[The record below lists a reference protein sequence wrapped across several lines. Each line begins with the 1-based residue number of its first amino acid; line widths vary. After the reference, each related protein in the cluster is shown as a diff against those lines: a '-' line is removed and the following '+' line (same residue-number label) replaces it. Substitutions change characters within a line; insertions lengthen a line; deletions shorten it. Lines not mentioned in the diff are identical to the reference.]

1 MSLNEHSRTQK
12 PSPPFLYGTAWKE
25 QDTARLTT
33 LALEAG
39 FRGID
44 TANQRKH
51 YFEEAVGEGLL
62 RAYDQL
68 GLSRGEVWLQTKFTH
83 VGGQDHRLPYDPRA
97 PMSEQVQSSFESSL
111 AHLHTDTIDSY
122 VLHGPSL
129 REGLA
134 DEDWEAWEAME
145 AIFLAGKT
153 RALGV
158 SNMSAT
164 QLELLLS
171 GCRVA
176 PQFIQNRCF
185 AQLGWDREVRELC
198 SAHHITYQGFSLLTA
213 NRGLWE
219 SPALAQLASQR
230 QCTPAEV
237 IFSLALALEMLPLT
251 GTSDPTHMRSDL
263 RSHAEL
269 LTAGEVEALER
280 VYG

>member
-1 MSLNEHSRTQK
+1 MSID
-12 PSPPFLYGTAWKE
+12 PSSIKQRLSPAFLYGTAWKE
-25 QDTARLTT
+25 QETARLTT

-68 GLSRGEVWLQTKFTH
+68 NLTREELWLQTKFTH
-83 VGGQDHRLPYDPRA
+83 IGGQDHRLPYDPRA
-97 PMSEQVQSSFESSL
+97 PITEQVQSSFESSL
-111 AHLHTDTIDSY
+111 THLHTDVIDSY

-145 AIFLAGKT
+145 RLFLTGKT

-158 SNMSAT
+158 SNMSAQ
-164 QLELLLS
+164 QLELLLN
-171 GCRVA
+171 GCQVA

-185 AQLGWDREVRELC
+185 AQLGWDRAVREVC
-198 SAHHITYQGFSLLTA
+198 SAHQITYQGFSLLTA

-219 SPALAQLASQR
+219 SPALAQLATQR
-230 QCTPAEV
+230 QCTPAAL
-237 IFSLALALEMLPLT
+237 IFSFALALEMLPLT
-251 GTSDPTHMRSDL
+251 GTSDPIHMRSDL

-269 LTAGEVEALER
+269 LSAREVEALER
-280 VYG
+280 AYD